1 MDLAKRNLIDM
12 QQYLAFLEENDH
24 LVRVKS
30 EVDPYLELAG
40 IAKKYEGGKAV
51 YFEKV
56 KGSEFPVLIG
66 FYWNRDILA
75 KLFNVASGDL
85 PFVIADD
92 IRAWRQSPMESPVL
106 KQGPAK

>member
-40 IAKKYEGGKAV
+40 IAKKYEGGKP
-51 YFEKV
+51 F
-56 KGSEFPVLIG
+56 
-66 FYWNRDILA
+66 IL
-75 KLFNVASGDL
+75 K
-85 PFVIADD
+85 
-92 IRAWRQSPMESPVL
+92 
-106 KQGPAK
+106 K